1 MLFNVVVL
9 GLVAKVIF
17 GAVDTGRKGD
27 QPNTTNRPQSEI
39 NQNRPPNDP
48 LQEAQSGCHWPI
60 SGPPL
65 DERQRSAGDRD
76 AGQTFSE
83 ALGWHREQLQTQCD
97 STWAIGF
104 ASTWHE
110 SCRG

>member
-1 MLFNVVVL
+1 VTIQMLFNVVVL

-65 DERQRSAGDRD
+65 DERQRSAGDR
-76 AGQTFSE
+76 
-83 ALGWHREQLQTQCD
+83 
-97 STWAIGF
+97 
-104 ASTWHE
+104 
-110 SCRG
+110 